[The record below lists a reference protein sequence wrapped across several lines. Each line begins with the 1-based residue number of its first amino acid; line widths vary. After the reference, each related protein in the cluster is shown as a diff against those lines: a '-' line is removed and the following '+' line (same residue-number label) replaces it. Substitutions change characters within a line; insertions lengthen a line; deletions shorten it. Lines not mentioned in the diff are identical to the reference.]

1 MIIVLHTN
9 FDKMPDSLVNTN
21 FREDVK
27 YHRYIQL
34 SFCDKFL
41 LLLHYNM
48 PCLGKISCWKKKGLF
63 PFNPKPE
70 TWRHVIS
77 TLGKQSEQM
86 IVGEIDDI

>member
-1 MIIVLHTN
+1 MKKRRSDYLN

-48 PCLGKISCWKKKGLF
+48 PCLGKISCWKKKGVMTRMLMRGRRRVYKNLNVF
-63 PFNPKPE
+63 KILI
-70 TWRHVIS
+70 RLSDVI
-77 TLGKQSEQM
+77 
-86 IVGEIDDI
+86 